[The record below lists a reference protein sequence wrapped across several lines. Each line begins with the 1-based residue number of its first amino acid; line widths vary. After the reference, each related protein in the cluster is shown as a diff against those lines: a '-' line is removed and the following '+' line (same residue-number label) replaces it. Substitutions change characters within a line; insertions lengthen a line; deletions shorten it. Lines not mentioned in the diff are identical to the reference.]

1 MERARLYVSIS
12 PDLAAEREAIG
23 RAVASLPVDV
33 GWEVS
38 YTPSAGDPQAVEPRS
53 AAHAHVY
60 ILALGEDIR
69 APMGVEW
76 SLVRRAG
83 RTPLAFLKE
92 VTRTPAAQEF
102 MKTAALEWTGYRAAA
117 ELAAR
122 VQLAMAQAILD
133 RAGQYQLSTPEWNT
147 LQEWVKTLR
156 DKQSGEAEDARSGA
170 GQGGVIFA
178 PSREAGRGGVLLGDG
193 GRQTADGG

>member
-38 YTPSAGDPQAVEPRS
+38 YTPSASDPTTVDPRD
-53 AAHAHVY
+53 AARAHVY

-76 SLVRRAG
+76 DSARRA
-83 RTPLAFLKE
+83 RLTPLALLHDGP
-92 VTRTPAAQEF
+92 RTPAAQAFQRAADVAWASYKSAGEV
-102 MKTAALEWTGYRAAA
+102 TRRVQAALAQALLDHAPVFGLSTTEWESLSEWLKTLQAPGAAA
-117 ELAAR
+117 
-122 VQLAMAQAILD
+122 
-133 RAGQYQLSTPEWNT
+133 
-147 LQEWVKTLR
+147 
-156 DKQSGEAEDARSGA
+156 GEDERLGA
-170 GQGGVIFA
+170 GESGVIFA
-178 PSREAGRGGVLLGDG
+178 PSREAGKGGIII
-193 GRQTADGG
+193 

>member
-53 AAHAHVY
+53 AAHPHVY

-76 SLVRRAG
+76 DSARRA
-83 RTPLAFLKE
+83 RLTPLALLHDGP
-92 VTRTPAAQEF
+92 RTPAAQAF
-102 MKTAALEWTGYRAAA
+102 QKAADVAWIGYKTAG
-117 ELAAR
+117 ELSRR
-122 VQLAMAQAILD
+122 VQAALAQALLD
-133 RAGQYQLSTPEWNT
+133 HAPLFGLSTPEWERLSELLET
-147 LQEWVKTLR
+147 LQAPGAAE
-156 DKQSGEAEDARSGA
+156 GEDRRLGA
-170 GQGGVIFA
+170 GESGVIFA
-178 PSREAGRGGVLLGDG
+178 PSREAGQGG
-193 GRQTADGG
+193 AII

>member
-38 YTPSAGDPQAVEPRS
+38 YTPAAGDPHAVDPRD

-76 SLVRRAG
+76 DSARRA
-83 RTPLAFLKE
+83 RLTPLALLHDGPL
-92 VTRTPAAQEF
+92 TPAAQAFQRAADVAWASYKSAGEV
-102 MKTAALEWTGYRAAA
+102 TRRVQAALAQALLDHAPVFGLSTTEWESLSEWLKTLQAPGAAA
-117 ELAAR
+117 
-122 VQLAMAQAILD
+122 
-133 RAGQYQLSTPEWNT
+133 
-147 LQEWVKTLR
+147 
-156 DKQSGEAEDARSGA
+156 GEDERLGA
-170 GQGGVIFA
+170 GESGVIFA
-178 PSREAGRGGVLLGDG
+178 PSREAGKGGIII
-193 GRQTADGG
+193 